1 LAGWHI
7 PCLSEI
13 RIRNDFSLKIKLGL
27 SINGEISMYGPA
39 ADKLSSYFDTIMK
52 TFEESEQD
60 RSMANRA
67 LIIDDDREAL
77 NLLTFYLTSD
87 GFTVDSA
94 VNGSKG
100 LDLAKVNEYDVIL
113 TDLNLPDINGIEMV
127 RRSREISPATEIIV
141 VTGEDSAEKAIE
153 ATRVGAFGYIVKDGN
168 YQGLMVD
175 VRNAV
180 ERKQQ
185 TLINSRQA
193 REIEELRG
201 RLSSRTS
208 YEGVIGGARSMQNIY
223 EIIENVAESDA
234 NILILG
240 ESGTGKEVIA
250 NAVHY
255 KSHRAGKP
263 FVKVNCSALP
273 KDLIESQ
280 LFGHVKGSFTGANSD
295 KVGFIGQAAG
305 GSLLLDEIGEMP
317 IDLQPKLLRV
327 LQEKVF
333 YRVGSD
339 KPQEADFR
347 LICSTNR
354 DPFEAIQDGN
364 LREDLYYRINT
375 IEIKIPSLRER
386 MEDVPMLAEHFL
398 EMYAEK
404 YKRDKMK
411 FSQSAYNQMLNY
423 AWRGNVRELQH
434 VIERAILLS
443 KGSTID
449 FVDIQHDPDGGH
461 TMIPPVQGKTADNG
475 SSQSDMSPV
484 LNFQVTDTRDLAGM
498 SGDDLFEEIGKMVV
512 DSLSEPIEGDEQNDV
527 FNNIESGVVLAALR
541 RTRGNK
547 QAAANL
553 LGLYRPRLYGM
564 IKRHKLEERV

>member
-1 LAGWHI
+1 MSQFGTI
-7 PCLSEI
+7 
-13 RIRNDFSLKIKLGL
+13 IKTPG
-27 SINGEISMYGPA
+27 
-39 ADKLSSYFDTIMK
+39 
-52 TFEESEQD
+52 ESEDQLT
-60 RSMANRA
+60 MAANRA
-67 LIIDDDREAL
+67 LIIDDDRLAL
-77 NLLTFYLTSD
+77 ELLTFHLKSD
-87 GFTVDSA
+87 GLSVDSA
-94 VNGSKG
+94 ENGNEG
-100 LDLAKVNEYDVIL
+100 LELARSNEYDIIL

-127 RRSREISPATEIIV
+127 RRSKEISPATEIIV

-175 VRNAV
+175 VRNAI

-185 TLINSRQA
+185 TLINSQQA

-201 RLSSRTS
+201 RLTSRTS

-255 KSHRAGKP
+255 KSHRSGKP

-280 LFGHVKGSFTGANSD
+280 LFGHIKGSFTGANSD
-295 KVGFIGQAAG
+295 KVGFIGQASG

-317 IDLQPKLLRV
+317 VDLQPKLLRV

-354 DPFEAIQDGN
+354 NPFEAIQDGN

-375 IEIKIPSLRER
+375 IEIKIPPLRDR

-398 EMYAEK
+398 ELYGEK
-404 YKRDKMK
+404 YKRDKLK
-411 FSQSAYNQMLNY
+411 FSQAAYNQMLNY
-423 AWRGNVRELQH
+423 SWRGNVRELQH

-443 KGSTID
+443 RGSTID
-449 FVDIQHDPDGGH
+449 KLDIRLDPSAPAPVELDLSRVAGSNGGS
-461 TMIPPVQGKTADNG
+461 TYSVQPEPVHLD
-475 SSQSDMSPV
+475 
-484 LNFQVTDTRDLAGM
+484 AGL
-498 SGDDLFEEIGKMVV
+498 SGDALFEEIGKLVV
-512 DSLSEPIEGDEQNDV
+512 DSLEEPTEGAMQNDV
-527 FNNIESGVVLAALR
+527 FNGIESGVVLAALK

-564 IKRHKLEERV
+564 IKRHNLEERV

>member
-1 LAGWHI
+1 
-7 PCLSEI
+7 
-13 RIRNDFSLKIKLGL
+13 
-27 SINGEISMYGPA
+27 
-39 ADKLSSYFDTIMK
+39 
-52 TFEESEQD
+52 
-60 RSMANRA
+60 MANRA
-67 LIIDDDREAL
+67 LIIDDDKLAL
-77 NLLTFYLTSD
+77 ELLTFHLTSD
-87 GFTVDSA
+87 GFRVDSA
-94 VNGSKG
+94 ETGSQG
-100 LDLAKVNEYDVIL
+100 LELAKANEYDVIL

-127 RRSREISPATEIIV
+127 RRSKEISPVTEIIL

-185 TLINSRQA
+185 TLINSQQA

-250 NAVHY
+250 NAIHY
-255 KSHRAGKP
+255 KSHRSGKP

-280 LFGHVKGSFTGANSD
+280 LFGHIKGSFTGANAD
-295 KVGFIGQAAG
+295 KVGFIGQASG

-354 DPFEAIQDGN
+354 DPFDAIKDGN

-375 IEIKIPSLRER
+375 IEIKIPPLRER

-398 EMYAEK
+398 EMYSEK
-404 YKRDKMK
+404 YKRDRMR

-423 AWRGNVRELQH
+423 TWRGNVRELQH

-443 KGSTID
+443 RGDTID
-449 FVDIQHDPDGGH
+449 ALDILHDPSL
-461 TMIPPVQGKTADNG
+461 PVPAQTEAFEAAASNG
-475 SSQSDMSPV
+475 SSTLGATSYSTVSVNPG
-484 LNFQVTDTRDLAGM
+484 LK
-498 SGDDLFEEIGKMVV
+498 GDALFEQVGKLVV
-512 DSLSEPIEGDEQNDV
+512 DSLDEPEEGAEQNDV
-527 FNNIESGVVLAALR
+527 FNAIESGVVLAALK

-564 IKRHKLEERV
+564 IKRHNLEERV

>member
-1 LAGWHI
+1 
-7 PCLSEI
+7 
-13 RIRNDFSLKIKLGL
+13 
-27 SINGEISMYGPA
+27 
-39 ADKLSSYFDTIMK
+39 
-52 TFEESEQD
+52 
-60 RSMANRA
+60 MANRA
-67 LIIDDDREAL
+67 LIIDDDRIAL
-77 NLLTFYLTSD
+77 ELLTFHLNAD
-87 GFTVDSA
+87 GFAVDSA
-94 VNGSKG
+94 ESGTKG
-100 LDLAKVNEYDVIL
+100 LELAKGNEYDVIL

-127 RRSREISPATEIIV
+127 RRSKEISPPTEIIV

-153 ATRVGAFGYIVKDGN
+153 ATRMGAFGYIVKDGN

-180 ERKQQ
+180 ERKTQ

-201 RLSSRTS
+201 RLTSRTS

-250 NAVHY
+250 NAIHY
-255 KSHRAGKP
+255 KSHRSSKP

-280 LFGHVKGSFTGANSD
+280 LFGHIKGSFTGANSD

-317 IDLQPKLLRV
+317 VDLQPKLLRV

-347 LICSTNR
+347 LVCSTNR
-354 DPFEAIQDGN
+354 DPFEAIKDGN

-375 IEIKIPSLRER
+375 IEIKIPPLRER

-398 EMYAEK
+398 EVYSEK
-404 YKRDKMK
+404 YNRDRMK

-423 AWRGNVRELQH
+423 TWRGNVRELQH

-443 KGSTID
+443 KANTIEAL
-449 FVDIQHDPDGGH
+449 DILHDPSA
-461 TMIPPVQGKTADNG
+461 PPVSVPVQVPVPVSDNG
-475 SSQSDMSPV
+475 GTAAQMA
-484 LNFQVTDTRDLAGM
+484 F
-498 SGDDLFEEIGKMVV
+498 SGGLPIRPNLSGEALFEEIGKLVV
-512 DSLSEPIEGDEQNDV
+512 DSLEEPDDGSEQNDV
-527 FNNIESGVVLAALR
+527 FNEIESGVVLAALR

-564 IKRHKLEERV
+564 IKRHNLEERV